1 VLEDRLRAH
10 PLVSQCIVV
19 GDQKPF
25 IAALLTIDAEMLPA
39 WAKNNGLPALTV
51 EQARTNDVVLAELQK
66 AVDDAN
72 TAVSKAESIRKF
84 AVLPGDFTEENGY
97 LTPSLKLKRNVVMK
111 DFHDDVE
118 ALYAPAASRS

>member
-1 VLEDRLRAH
+1 MHRRRRPEAVHRGAAHHRRRDAPRLG
-10 PLVSQCIVV
+10 QE
-19 GDQKPF
+19 Q
-25 IAALLTIDAEMLPA
+25 
-39 WAKNNGLPALTV
+39 GLPALTV
-51 EQARTNDVVLAELQK
+51 EQARTNDAVLAELQK

-72 TAVSKAESIRKF
+72 TAVCKAESIRKF